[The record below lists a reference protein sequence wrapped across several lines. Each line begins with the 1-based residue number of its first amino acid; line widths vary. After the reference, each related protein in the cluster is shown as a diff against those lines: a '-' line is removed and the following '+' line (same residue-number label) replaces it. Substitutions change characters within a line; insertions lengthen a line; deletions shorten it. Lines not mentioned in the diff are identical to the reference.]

1 VTATLAGPSA
11 WTAPATSPVIDLQ
24 GGRKTYTTGSITFEA
39 LRGVDVRIDRGEYV
53 AIMGPS
59 GSGKS
64 TLMNVLGCLDV
75 LTAGTYRLAGHDV
88 GDLDEVELAQ
98 MRNEEIGV
106 VFQQFHLLPYLTA
119 LENVMVAQ
127 HYHSVADAGE
137 ARAALD
143 RVGLSDRAH
152 HRPAELSG
160 GEQQR
165 VCVARAL
172 VNQPKLLLADEPT
185 GNLDEANESKVL
197 TLFEELHAEG
207 HTLVTV
213 THALRVG
220 LLADR
225 RIELAHGRLVDLT
238 VPSQEIERRYDE
250 VLIQLWLADERRSP
264 LAPERVQ
271 LPDVV
276 DTRRTLKGMHES
288 GLLASPQAPLAF
300 TPRGKSRARDL
311 IRRRRLAEV
320 LFSSALHLPE
330 DEVEQTACLMEH
342 VIDPTVANSICA
354 FLGHPRR
361 CPHGRPIPTGDCC
374 ELPIVHG

>member
-1 VTATLAGPSA
+1 MSEPLVRLEGVSRHY
-11 WTAPATSPVIDLQ
+11 
-24 GGRKTYTTGSITFEA
+24 GA
-39 LRGVDVRIDRGEYV
+39 LRALDGVDLTIECGEWLAV
-53 AIMGPS
+53 MGPS

-64 TLMNVLGCLDV
+64 TLIHLLGALDTP
-75 LTAGTYRLAGHDV
+75 TAGSVRVAGVEVSALGESERARFRREQV
-88 GDLDEVELAQ
+88 GV
-98 MRNEEIGV
+98 I
-106 VFQQFHLLPYLTA
+106 FQQFHLLPYLTA

-127 HYHSVADAGE
+127 HYHSVADVAG
-137 ARAALD
+137 ARAVLD
-143 RVGLSDRAH
+143 RVGLADRASH
-152 HRPAELSG
+152 LPGQLSG

-185 GNLDEANESKVL
+185 GNLDEHNEGKVL
-197 TLFEELHAEG
+197 ALFEELHAEG

-213 THALRVG
+213 THANRVG

-225 RIELAHGRLVDLT
+225 RVELAHGRLTDLT

-250 VLIQLWLADERRSP
+250 VLVQLWLADERRAALP
-264 LAPERVQ
+264 PERVR

-276 DTRRTLKGMHES
+276 DPRRTLKGMLES
-288 GLLASPQAPLAF
+288 GLLASAAAPLAF
-300 TPRGKSRARDL
+300 SPRGRARARDL

-330 DEVEQTACLMEH
+330 REVEQTACLMEH
-342 VIDPTVANSICA
+342 VIDPTVANSICS

-361 CPHGRPIPTGDCC
+361 CPHGRPIPAGDCC
-374 ELPIVHG
+374 ELPIVSG